1 MVELPHVIEHTC
13 ARQPRVD
20 LAIALLRRVQSDD
33 RLRLALAVCE
43 ARHPGYVGA
52 LIGHAHTICGSL
64 SSSSMVVPS
73 EAVEEAIAS
82 ALDWASP
89 KRILVTPSTD
99 PDDASERALVRLI
112 EANVEFHSTAGG
124 FDRRLFPRTAD
135 EWVEH
140 LSIDREISPA
150 DWLR

>member
-13 ARQPRVD
+13 AHQPRVD
-20 LAIALLRRVQSDD
+20 LALALLRRVQSDD
-33 RLRLALAVCE
+33 ATHRI
-43 ARHPGYVGA
+43 ARRVRHHGYVGA

-73 EAVEEAIAS
+73 EAVDQAIAS

-89 KRILVTPSTD
+89 KRILVTPNTD
-99 PDDASERALVRLI
+99 PDDACERALVRLI
-112 EANVEFHSTAGG
+112 EANVDFHSTAGG